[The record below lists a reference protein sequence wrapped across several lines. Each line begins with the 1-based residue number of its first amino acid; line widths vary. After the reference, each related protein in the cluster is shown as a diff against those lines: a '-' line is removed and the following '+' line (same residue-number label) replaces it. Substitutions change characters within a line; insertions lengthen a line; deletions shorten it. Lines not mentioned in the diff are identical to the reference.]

1 MRNKDWYYFR
11 FAVKWAL
18 IPALIVIGLFPEGY
32 VLGGAMAIAV
42 ILAYVAE
49 ANHLGDTKE

>member
-18 IPALIVIGLFPEGY
+18 IPALVVIGLFPGGY
-32 VLGGAMAIAV
+32 VLGGAMSIAV